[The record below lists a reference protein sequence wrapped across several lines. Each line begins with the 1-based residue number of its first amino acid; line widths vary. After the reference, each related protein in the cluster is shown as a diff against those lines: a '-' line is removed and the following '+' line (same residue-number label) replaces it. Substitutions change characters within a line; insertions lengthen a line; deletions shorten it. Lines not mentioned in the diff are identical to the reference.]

1 MRSHTPKLQPMAAM
15 ATPSPLKRKAPP
27 ATASKTKA
35 KASTPGSTQKR
46 GSRYDSSLALL
57 TKKFV
62 QLLTSAPNQVLD
74 LNLAAE
80 KLGVQKRRI
89 YDITNV
95 LEGIELIEKKSK
107 NHIAWT
113 TRQRTTEWSTAE
125 TGGSQICQQEQPK
138 SPPDRSALDAANA
151 ESAMLDKIIANLTS
165 TNDNTLI
172 SSNLHL
178 PSSAM
183 SALPCYNNCSV
194 IAIKAPKGTLLDV
207 PNPDEGMEEGQRRYQ
222 VYFKS
227 ERGSVDVFLVK
238 GGSVGDSSIEHGGD
252 HAGYAGMVNEAER
265 AVSRVLKGENH
276 SSGRPRAD
284 SIDRKYLI
292 SASVPSTPDINL
304 LGPNLTSENLESP
317 TNLMADANLLADFT
331 SPVKS
336 KPYGNFIPRTPT
348 NPVDLYGGQH
358 NTRQPSYNS
367 QMPKSKSNVPLTPA
381 QRQMLVIGSTQ
392 CFSPSP
398 RALPPGGPVNSPGL
412 THKLKSKLGSH
423 SLNPSPIT
431 SSYLKGKGDKY
442 QHSLPSTPSIL
453 NDSILPYS
461 PSKMVKM
468 TPGMRID
475 DSWVMGEE
483 EGITGLFEQ
492 NGEGLF

>member
-1 MRSHTPKLQPMAAM
+1 MRSHTQKLQPMAAM

-35 KASTPGSTQKR
+35 KAATPGSTQKR
-46 GSRYDSSLALL
+46 GSRYDSSLGLL

-125 TGGSQICQQEQPK
+125 TGGSQIISGQQEQPK

-151 ESAMLDKIIANLTS
+151 ESAKLDKIIASLTAK
-165 TNDNTLI
+165 NDNTLVT
-172 SSNLHL
+172 SNLHL
-178 PSSAM
+178 PSSSM
-183 SALPCYNNCSV
+183 SSLPCYNNCSV

-252 HAGYAGMVNEAER
+252 MAGYAGMVGEAEK
-265 AVSRVLKGENH
+265 AVSRVLKGEGGGT
-276 SSGRPRAD
+276 SRPRAD
-284 SIDRKYLI
+284 SIDRKFLI
-292 SASVPSTPDINL
+292 SPSVPSTPDINL
-304 LGPNLTSENLESP
+304 LGSSLNQNHNLESP
-317 TNLMADANLLADFT
+317 TNLMADANLLAGFT

-348 NPVDLYGGQH
+348 NPADAYH
-358 NTRQPSYNS
+358 RPSYNS
-367 QMPKSKSNVPLTPA
+367 QKPKSGVPLTPA

-398 RALPPGGPVNSPGL
+398 RAPAGGPVGSPGL
-412 THKLKSKLGSH
+412 SHKLKSKLGTH

-453 NDSILPYS
+453 HDSMPYS

-483 EGITGLFEQ
+483 EGITGLFEH